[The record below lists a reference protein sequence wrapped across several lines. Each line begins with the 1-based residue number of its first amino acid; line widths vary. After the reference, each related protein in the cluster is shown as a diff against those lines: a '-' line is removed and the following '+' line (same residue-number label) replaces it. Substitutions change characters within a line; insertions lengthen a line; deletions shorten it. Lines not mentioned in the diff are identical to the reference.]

1 LTNCLSTGMNENSE
15 YKTKDILVSLKGP
28 TKWGNSQFRNNGRY
42 KMIKKT
48 WSLDSI
54 KIYLTN
60 DKGDEVV
67 LNSGDLTDTAM
78 NEVIDDVEKYVKQ
91 KGGELE

>member
-1 LTNCLSTGMNENSE
+1 MS
-15 YKTKDILVSLKGP
+15 
-28 TKWGNSQFRNNGRY
+28 
-42 KMIKKT
+42 KKT

-60 DKGDEVV
+60 DKGDEVI
-67 LNSGDLTDTAM
+67 LNSGDLTDTAI

>member
-1 LTNCLSTGMNENSE
+1 MA
-15 YKTKDILVSLKGP
+15 
-28 TKWGNSQFRNNGRY
+28 
-42 KMIKKT
+42 KKPKST

-67 LNSGDLTDTAM
+67 LNSGDLTDYTM
-78 NEVIDDVEKYVKQ
+78 TEIIDDVELYVNNS
-91 KGGELE
+91 GGTLE

>member
-1 LTNCLSTGMNENSE
+1 MANKPKS
-15 YKTKDILVSLKGP
+15 I
-28 TKWGNSQFRNNGRY
+28 
-42 KMIKKT
+42 

-60 DKGDEVV
+60 DKGKEIV
-67 LNSGDLTDTAM
+67 LNSGDLTDYTM
-78 NEVIDDVEKYVKQ
+78 TEIIDDVENYVIG